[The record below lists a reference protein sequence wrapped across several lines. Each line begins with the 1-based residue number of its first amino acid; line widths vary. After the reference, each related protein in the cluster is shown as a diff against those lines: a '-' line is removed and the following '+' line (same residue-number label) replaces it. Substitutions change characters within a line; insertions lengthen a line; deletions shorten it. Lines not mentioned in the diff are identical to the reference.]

1 VHYEQAKISPIN
13 FAKFGFFSKD
23 VGVNYTPIF
32 KSQNLGGLILVL
44 IWQLFLCNKVKV
56 LVHFLLFLPKKVPKY
71 PNLVDKCESK
81 FIPTFM

>member
-44 IWQLFLCNKVKV
+44 I
-56 LVHFLLFLPKKVPKY
+56 
-71 PNLVDKCESK
+71 
-81 FIPTFM
+81 